1 MLIMVKRNEKTSKEV
16 DQKALVNEKA
26 SKENEH
32 IRHVGPTG
40 VAKQ

>member
-1 MLIMVKRNEKTSKEV
+1 MAKRNEKTSNEV

-26 SKENEH
+26 NKENEH

-40 VAKQ
+40 VSKQ